1 MQGRIKNIFL
11 EKTVWIGIVAAASA
25 IVAGSITGVG
35 DMQVWQ
41 EQSVWKLLGEGL
53 RSRILCFVIP
63 VTAAVSGS
71 DLYLRE
77 RQSGFLKFY
86 VAREDKTRYQKEKNA
101 QIFYSAAGIWIA
113 AVFLAMIV
121 FWLSGSE
128 KILHIEWKESLREM
142 KSAASL
148 LLKAALICAAAAHLG
163 AVCAIATKS
172 LYLTMG
178 IPFIAYY
185 FLILL
190 QERYFEATPW
200 LSPVWWMTQNQ
211 IGVWIGLTAGVLAV
225 RQLHGILLKRE
236 LCEI

>member
-86 VAREDKTRYQKEKNA
+86 VAREDKTRYQKEKNR
-101 QIFYSAAGIWIA
+101 SD
-113 AVFLAMIV
+113 FLQRGGNLDCGR
-121 FWLSGSE
+121 LSGDDR
-128 KILHIEWKESLREM
+128 I
-142 KSAASL
+142 
-148 LLKAALICAAAAHLG
+148 
-163 AVCAIATKS
+163 
-172 LYLTMG
+172 
-178 IPFIAYY
+178 
-185 FLILL
+185 
-190 QERYFEATPW
+190 
-200 LSPVWWMTQNQ
+200 
-211 IGVWIGLTAGVLAV
+211 LAV
-225 RQLHGILLKRE
+225 RKRE
-236 LCEI
+236 NSAYRMERKPKRDEICGEPAAESSSHLRGGGSSWGSLRDCDKEPLSDDGNSIHRLLFFDPASGAVF